1 MWGLFACRLWGDL
14 TRDGGVNAA
23 DSLLLSSLAH
33 TPNVWV
39 RLEGATNTRESML
52 RAIRSARTRYM

>member
-23 DSLLLSSLAH
+23 DSLLFPMFWISETGIFEQLSLNA
-33 TPNVWV
+33 
-39 RLEGATNTRESML
+39 
-52 RAIRSARTRYM
+52 